1 MCSISSLHSNW
12 VYSSGWLSN
21 LTFDQNEKPGIPFT
35 PWQAGWYKSQPSQ
48 QGFFHRQWVVA
59 VPQSSAPAIVRE
71 SFKFLKQAWAF
82 YNSTKTKRG
91 REFMVWLFEGQR
103 RCFSF
108 RSCICSALLWVGLC
122 QCLLLIFCISGALKS
137 PSWGSL
143 TAFYTHTRLHIP
155 QVRVHSLSPHCF
167 IREKNLFFSH
177 QLWKKA
183 LGCIRSGR
191 GLYQTSSGA
200 DLGTQT
206 V

>member
-71 SFKFLKQAWAF
+71 SFRFLKQAWAF
-82 YNSTKTKRG
+82 YNTTKTKRG
-91 REFMVWLFEGQR
+91 REFMVWLFGGWR
-103 RCFSF
+103 RCFPF
-108 RSCICSALLWVGLC
+108 RSCISSAGLC
-122 QCLLLIFCISGALKS
+122 QCLLLTCCISEELKS

-143 TAFYTHTRLHIP
+143 PAFYTHTFTHPTSQSSFIVLSGKRTS
-155 QVRVHSLSPHCF
+155 SLAT
-167 IREKNLFFSH
+167 RRR
-177 QLWKKA
+177 A
-183 LGCIRSGR
+183 LGCNCSR
-191 GLYQTSSGA
+191 GGWHQTSCGC
-200 DLGTQT
+200 DLGTQP